1 MDITQIFKTL
11 ITALLVITFV
21 MLVVSAYQQYRSSSE
36 MALLS
41 DSTSSITTH
50 LALDELAYVDA
61 AGTSHPYVVD
71 SAKLPSLETK
81 YTVGGENF
89 EFQISVLYMQENE
102 RVLGPYGPALPEEK
116 MNCTLIFAATLFE
129 NGRYLPA
136 KIKVMA
142 WRA

>member
-1 MDITQIFKTL
+1 
-11 ITALLVITFV
+11 

-41 DSTSSITTH
+41 DSTSSIATH

-61 AGTSHPYVVD
+61 TDVPHPYVVD
-71 SAKLPSLETK
+71 AAKLQSFNFK
-81 YTVGGENF
+81 QAVGGENF
-89 EFQISVLYMQENE
+89 EFQVSMLYMQEN
-102 RVLGPYGPALPEEK
+102 VLGPYGPALPEEK
-116 MNCTLIFAATLFE
+116 MNCTLIFAATLYE

>member
-1 MDITQIFKTL
+1 M
-11 ITALLVITFV
+11 LVI
-21 MLVVSAYQQYRSSSE
+21 SAYQQYRSSSE

-41 DSTSSITTH
+41 DSTSSIATH

-71 SAKLPSLETK
+71 VTKLPSLTNM
-81 YTVGGENF
+81 YTIGGENF
-89 EFQISVLYMQENE
+89 EFQVSVLSMKEN
-102 RVLGPYGPALPEEK
+102 LGPYGPALPAEK

-129 NGRYLPA
+129 NGRYIPA
-136 KIKVMA
+136 KIEVMA

>member
-1 MDITQIFKTL
+1 
-11 ITALLVITFV
+11 

-61 AGTSHPYVVD
+61 TGTSHPYVID
-71 SAKLPSLETK
+71 EAKLQSLESFK
-81 YTVGGENF
+81 QAVGGENF
-89 EFQISVLYMQENE
+89 EFQVSVLYMGENE
-102 RVLGPYGPALPEEK
+102 PLGPYGPALPKEK
-116 MNCTLIFAATLFE
+116 MNCTLIFAASLFQ

-136 KIKVMA
+136 KITVMA

>member
-1 MDITQIFKTL
+1 
-11 ITALLVITFV
+11 

-41 DSTSSITTH
+41 DSTSSIATH
-50 LALDELAYVDA
+50 LALDRLAYVDA
-61 AGTSHPYVVD
+61 AGTSHPYVIDV
-71 SAKLPSLETK
+71 AKLSSLENM

-89 EFQISVLYMQENE
+89 EFQVSMLSM
-102 RVLGPYGPALPEEK
+102 LGDNLSYGPALPAEK
-116 MNCTLIFAATLFE
+116 MNCTLIFAVTLFE

-136 KIKVMA
+136 KIEVMA